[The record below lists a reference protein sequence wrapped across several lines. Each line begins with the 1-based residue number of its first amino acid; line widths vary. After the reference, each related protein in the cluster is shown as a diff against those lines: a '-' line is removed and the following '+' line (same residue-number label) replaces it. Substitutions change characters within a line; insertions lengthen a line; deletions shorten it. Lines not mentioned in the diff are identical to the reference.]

1 MSNIA
6 WDSQNYSKHFSY
18 VADYGQP
25 LIDMID
31 KREGMTCL
39 DLGCGNGRLTE
50 KLKEAGLDV
59 TGMDD
64 SAAQIQKAKEDHNGI
79 RFVQGNACDFALAEP
94 VDVVFSNAVFHW
106 IDEGRQPDM
115 LRCVYRALKPGG
127 QFVFEMGGK
136 GNNALIHGSLR
147 RAFER
152 RGLEYHFPFFFSSIG
167 EYASLMENAGFL
179 VRTAILFD
187 RKTKLDGDDGLHD
200 WIRMFVK
207 ASFDGIAA
215 AEAEAIIREAVEELR
230 PRLCEDGVW
239 YADYVRLRCK
249 AVVQGLAPEM
259 AETVLQK
266 CNPETPGLSVIKIE
280 PVLVTGKRGQ

>member
-1 MSNIA
+1 MHSVVKRDRWIRKGDFALSNIA

-64 SAAQIQKAKEDHNGI
+64 SATQIQKAKEDHNGI
-79 RFVQGNACDFALAEP
+79 RFVQGNACDFSLAEP
-94 VDVVFSNAVFHW
+94 VDAVFSNAVFHW
-106 IDEGRQPDM
+106 IDESRQPDM

-152 RGLEYHFPFFFSSIG
+152 RGLEYHFPFFSRRS
-167 EYASLMENAGFL
+167 ESMLL
-179 VRTAILFD
+179 
-187 RKTKLDGDDGLHD
+187 
-200 WIRMFVK
+200 
-207 ASFDGIAA
+207 
-215 AEAEAIIREAVEELR
+215 
-230 PRLCEDGVW
+230 
-239 YADYVRLRCK
+239 
-249 AVVQGLAPEM
+249 
-259 AETVLQK
+259 
-266 CNPETPGLSVIKIE
+266 
-280 PVLVTGKRGQ
+280 